1 MIRQSGDRIPPV
13 QQIAL
18 TAQRAKCLRTASTLY
33 PTSAPIFAELAEV
46 DSGLGLIDPA
56 KIEARKALELSDIT
70 PHADKK
76 LDPVIQRKLKT
87 ILSQ

>member
-1 MIRQSGDRIPPV
+1 
-13 QQIAL
+13 
-18 TAQRAKCLRTASTLY
+18 
-33 PTSAPIFAELAEV
+33 V